1 MSSVV
6 YKQGYCKYLHLPL
19 DKAVYEFDKWISRKL
34 LHLEYITY
42 TYNEMLQHTEEIDE
56 IKSVYTDYICMKCYF
71 MSSDPPSF
79 VEERIHHMK
88 IHAYESDVGVWN
100 DMYNTTTEYILEKI
114 QEIDE
119 EDCMHLKHD
128 MYYLYNEDDTVA
140 SMEIHKE
147 SKAIEYFIS
156 IQCVVRVNHKHGDLM
171 SSLRIERI
179 YEKKYKIDNIHISL
193 FPYMDFLISGNIEDI
208 SFNKLKVSTCNR
220 KYIIYL
226 PVKIVEKIMD
236 L

>member
-1 MSSVV
+1 MSSLV
-6 YKQGYCKYLHLPL
+6 YKQGYYKYLHLPL

-42 TYNEMLQHTEEIDE
+42 TYNEMLQHTETMDE

-71 MSSDPPSF
+71 MSSEPPPF

-88 IHAYESDVGVWN
+88 IHAYESDVGIWN
-100 DMYNTTTEYILEKI
+100 DMYNTSTECILEKI

-119 EDCMHLKHD
+119 EDCVQLKYD
-128 MYYLYNEDDTVA
+128 MYYLYDEDDAVA

-147 SKAIEYFIS
+147 SKTLEHFIS
-156 IQCVVRVNHKHGDLM
+156 IQYIVRVHHKHEDLN
-171 SSLRIERI
+171 SLLRIERK

-193 FPYMDFLISGNIEDI
+193 FPYMDILVSGNIEDI
-208 SFNKLKVSTCNR
+208 SFNKVKVRILKK
-220 KYIIYL
+220 KYIVYL
-226 PVKIVEKIMD
+226 PIEMVNKINI
-236 L
+236 